1 MRILGIETSC
11 DESAAAVVEDGTLVS
26 SIVLS
31 QTDHSEFGGV
41 VPEIA
46 SRAHIRA
53 IVPVVESC
61 LKRSGAGLEAVD
73 AVAVTLG
80 PGLIGSLIVGIAFAK
95 GICLSW
101 DKPLVGVDHIESHIA
116 AVGLEHPKVDEP
128 MVCLVVSGGHT
139 HLFRVEPGRV
149 EPCGMKPVSVGPD
162 GAGHGP
168 GLKLLGCTRDD
179 AAGEAFD
186 KVARMLGLPY
196 PGGPEV
202 EREARSGDPAAI
214 DFPRPVKLKAYE
226 FSFSGLKTAVRY
238 FIERHQGEVSPG
250 LRADIA
256 ASFQEAATDVLTDKT
271 IAAAKQAGV
280 KYVSAVGGVA
290 SNSYLRERLSR
301 AAEAEGL
308 TMLLPAPD
316 LCTDNAAIVAMSGL
330 AQFRAGR
337 TSGLDASPYSTRSYG
352 TAAP

>member
-1 MRILGIETSC
+1 MTLPAMRILGIETSC

-31 QTDHSEFGGV
+31 QADHSEFGGV

-46 SRAHIRA
+46 SRCHIRA

-61 LKRSGAGLEAVD
+61 LKRSGAGLEAID

-80 PGLIGSLIVGIAFAK
+80 PGLIGSLIVGVAFAK
-95 GICLSW
+95 GLCLSR

-116 AVGLEHPKVDEP
+116 AVGLEHPEVDEP

-139 HLFRVEPGRV
+139 HLFRVEQGSSL
-149 EPCGMKPVSVGPD
+149 E
-162 GAGHGP
+162 
-168 GLKLLGCTRDD
+168 LLGCTRDD
-179 AAGEAFD
+179 AAGEAYD

-202 EREARSGDPAAI
+202 EREAESGDPKAI

-238 FIERHQGEVSPG
+238 FIERHQGEISPG

-256 ASFQEAATDVLTDKT
+256 ASFQEAVTDVLVDKT
-271 IAAAKQAGV
+271 IGAAKQAGV
-280 KYVSAVGGVA
+280 RYVSAVGGVA
-290 SNSYLRERLSR
+290 SNFYLRKKLTR
-301 AAEAEGL
+301 AVEARGL
-308 TMLLPAPD
+308 TILLPSPE

-330 AQFRAGR
+330 LQFRAGR

-352 TAAP
+352 DPRS